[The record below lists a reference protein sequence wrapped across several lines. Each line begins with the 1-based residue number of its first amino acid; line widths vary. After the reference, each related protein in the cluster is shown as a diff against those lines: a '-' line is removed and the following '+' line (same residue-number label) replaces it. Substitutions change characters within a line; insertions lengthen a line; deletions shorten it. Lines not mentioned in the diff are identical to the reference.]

1 MSILRKFMIRKACIA
16 DVKEIYKLIK
26 VHADRRR
33 MLARSYS
40 ELYEGVRD
48 FLVYVNRGR
57 VLGCVAL
64 HVTWDDLAEVKSL
77 AVAKRHQNKGIGRS
91 LVKAALADAED
102 LGVARVF
109 ALTYEQ
115 VFFEKC
121 GFHKVPK
128 ESLPHKIWM
137 ECVRC
142 PEFPDCGEVPM
153 IIELDHA

>member
-1 MSILRKFMIRKACIA
+1 MQSVMIRKACIA
-16 DVKEIYKLIK
+16 DVKAIYKLIK
-26 VHADRRR
+26 FYADRRR

-40 ELYEGVRD
+40 ELYEDVRD

-57 VLGCVAL
+57 VLGCAAL
-64 HVTWDDLAEVKSL
+64 HVTWEDLAEVKSL
-77 AVAKRHQNKGIGRS
+77 AVASRHVRKGIGKT
-91 LVKAALADAED
+91 LVKAALAEAVN
-102 LGVARVF
+102 LGVQRVF

-115 VFFEKC
+115 EFFEKC

-128 ESLPHKIWM
+128 ETLPHKIWS

-153 IIELDHA
+153 IIELNSN